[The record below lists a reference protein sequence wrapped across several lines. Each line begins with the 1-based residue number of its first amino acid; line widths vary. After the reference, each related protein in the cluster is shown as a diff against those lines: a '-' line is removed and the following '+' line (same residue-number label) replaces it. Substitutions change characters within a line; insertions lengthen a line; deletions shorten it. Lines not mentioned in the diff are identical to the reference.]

1 MENPTSWFIFVFRS
15 VCPEDATRPLP
26 IMEFS
31 DDSQILEALKNGD
44 ESAFEQLFKRF
55 YPRLR
60 SYAIRFTKDDDLTRD
75 LIQDCFVRL
84 WEKRMLLA
92 SISLSSLLFTMVRNA
107 CLNHLK
113 HRSIV
118 EKHQLSYLTGIRGQE
133 RLYNADFDMDTEHAT
148 LYEELQEHI
157 GIVMD
162 RLPERSREVF
172 TLSRFEGLKNRE
184 IAERLGISQTA
195 VEKHISRAI
204 RSFSEHLKAVYSTD
218 IYIMVM
224 TWVVLSYLN

>member
-1 MENPTSWFIFVFRS
+1 MPERRHRS
-15 VCPEDATRPLP
+15 PKN
-26 IMEFS
+26 MEFS

-60 SYAIRFTKDDDLTRD
+60 CYAIRFMKDDDLTRD

-84 WEKRMLLA
+84 WEKRALLA

-107 CLNHLK
+107 CMNHLK

-118 EKHQLSYLTGIRGQE
+118 EKHQLSYLASIRGQE
-133 RLYNADFDMDTEHAT
+133 QLYNVDFDMDADRAT

-157 GIVMD
+157 GIVMS

-172 TLSRFEGLKNRE
+172 ALSRFEGLKNRE
-184 IAERLGISQTA
+184 IAERLGISLTA
-195 VEKHISRAI
+195 VEKHISRSI
-204 RSFSEHLKAVYSTD
+204 RSFSEYFKAVYPTD
-218 IYIMVM
+218 IYVMVM